1 MKTKLWT
8 LLNTKIAMALLVLA
22 MLVTVSLVPFATA
35 ASDSTST
42 TATANSLVAISVTSS
57 ISKTGNPGTDSGV
70 LTLTIDNIGSA
81 DITSIEVKQYVDS
94 VTASSYNGTAFV
106 QINDNGELALG
117 TMSYGDL
124 YVATSDTCPSIIT
137 TNITNPSASAKW
149 GVLTLVYA
157 TTSVDTTSIDRAVQF
172 AFCWNNSDTEF
183 FLDTDADGNL
193 GEESAI
199 DVSSL
204 PTASIAL
211 TEWRYNSAGT
221 STSQSV
227 ASIKVT
233 VKGAGAVSFTFEQAA
248 GAYDAGALA
257 VDGQKLCDYAIY
269 IPNNVD
275 AATYTGTIEFITT
288 PS

>member
-1 MKTKLWT
+1 MP
-8 LLNTKIAMALLVLA
+8 IVLLVLA
-22 MLVTVSLVPFATA
+22 ILATTFLLPFATA
-35 ASDSTST
+35 ALDSTTT
-42 TATANSLVAISVTSS
+42 TAIANSLVAISVTSS
-57 ISKTGNPGTDSGV
+57 ISKTGDPGTDSGV
-70 LTLTIDNIGSA
+70 LTLTIDNIGSTA
-81 DITSIEVKQYVDS
+81 ITSIEVKQYVDS

-106 QINDNGELALG
+106 QINATGGLTLG

-124 YVATSDTCPSIIT
+124 FVTTSDTCPSIIT

-157 TTSVDTTSIDRAVQF
+157 TTSVDTTAIDRAVQF
-172 AFCWNNSDTEF
+172 AFCWNNSDTQF

-193 GEESAI
+193 LEESAI

-204 PTASIAL
+204 PTASITL

-227 ASIKVT
+227 ASANVT
-233 VKGAGAVSFTFEQAA
+233 VKGTGAVSFTFEQAA

-269 IPNNVD
+269 IPNNVA
-275 AATYTGTIEFITT
+275 AATYTGTIDFITT

>member
-1 MKTKLWT
+1 MP
-8 LLNTKIAMALLVLA
+8 ISLLVLA
-22 MLVTVSLVPFATA
+22 ILATTFLLPFATA
-35 ASDSTST
+35 ATDSTTT
-42 TATANSLVAISVTSS
+42 TATPNALAAISVTSS

-70 LTLTIDNIGSA
+70 LTLTIDNIGSTA
-81 DITSIEVKQYVDS
+81 ITSIEVKQYVDS

-106 QINDNGELALG
+106 QINDNGVTAIG

-124 YVATSDTCPSIIT
+124 YVTTSDTCHSIIP

-193 GEESAI
+193 LEESAI
-199 DVSSL
+199 NVGSL
-204 PTASIAL
+204 PTASITL

-227 ASIKVT
+227 ASVTVT
-233 VKGAGAVSFTFEQAA
+233 VKGASAAAFTFEQAA

-257 VDGQKLCDYAIY
+257 IDGQKLCDYVIY
-269 IPNNVD
+269 IPNNV
-275 AATYTGTIEFITT
+275 ASATYTGTIEFITT